1 MQESEMFKLD
11 AQPQAKKTKHNKAM
25 TPVRACQV
33 ASRLLT
39 KIEVNPELASVLI
52 TIEEREAIQVLRDTT
67 AKVIVHGL
75 QRR

>member
-1 MQESEMFKLD
+1 MN
-11 AQPQAKKTKHNKAM
+11 PQRM

-33 ASRLLT
+33 ASELL
-39 KIEVNPELASVLI
+39 KNNADASDTMHGVLN
-52 TIEEREAIQVLRDTT
+52 EERVAAIQVLRDTT

>member
-1 MQESEMFKLD
+1 M
-11 AQPQAKKTKHNKAM
+11 NRNAM

-33 ASRLLT
+33 ASELLRR
-39 KIEVNPELASVLI
+39 IESQPLLANGARPMDL
-52 TIEEREAIQVLRDTT
+52 TTDDHDAIQVLRDTT